1 MKHKMIEN
9 MNEIPGSPDSMDMLN
24 HNTTSKKRKIM
35 NNGINLQDQIELL
48 KTENQLDILKSEE
61 DSIDLRQSLLQKNL
75 ELLKSQTFD
84 TLDLRQTS
92 FNLLKTNLEMLKSS
106 QKNSVDLRLHITND
120 NNNDSRLESKVDFD
134 LVPEENCEVERDVLD
149 NSELDVSQ
157 SSVDDKDLTVENSQD
172 DVSFSMI
179 STNGAED
186 DNDDEVSQNGW
197 NRVENIF

>member
-1 MKHKMIEN
+1 

-24 HNTTSKKRKIM
+24 HNTMSKRRKIM

-48 KTENQLDILKSEE
+48 KTETQLDMLKSEE
-61 DSIDLRQSLLQKNL
+61 DSNDLRQSLLQKNL

-92 FNLLKTNLEMLKSS
+92 FNLLKTNLEMLKTS

-134 LVPEENCEVERDVLD
+134 LGPENNCDVERGDVNIMD
-149 NSELDVSQ
+149 SANSELDVSQ
-157 SSVDDKDLTVENSQD
+157 SSAEDKDLTAEGSQD
-172 DVSFSMI
+172 EVSFSMI
-179 STNGAED
+179 STDGAED
-186 DNDDEVSQNGW
+186 ENDDEVS
-197 NRVENIF
+197 